1 MNQVKLKRAL
11 LYLVIMFKRTGG
23 WSSCSRRAWGSS
35 HPTTNY
41 QFAGYRARPAGHSL
55 AAPLESQQSR
65 PFLQAANGAYIFEAE
80 TGTLFLLNYKDFQM
94 T

>member
-1 MNQVKLKRAL
+1 
-11 LYLVIMFKRTGG
+11 MFKRTAGVVALFAASLGG
-23 WSSCSRRAWGSS
+23 KPSR
-35 HPTTNY
+35 HKY
-41 QFAGYRARPAGHSL
+41 QFAGYQARPAGHSL